1 MKVQGGINEAAHAT
15 AAATALC
22 KEDDEEEQED
32 GVNVTANSLHPGV
45 INTNPACDGGFF
57 DRSMEIRYDV
67 IISFLSSRKDLCVN
81 EDVVSKESRDS
92 IDAGCMKL
100 LASWVSFAKQYQLA
114 LTEPFGRIAGSIL
127 HLDPLFFVDSVV
139 SELLGEEIR
148 LKSLDDQKIFSIIII
163 NTISSFV
170 SVSTPA
176 SSDEELEGDSD
187 TEAIP
192 DSIFDDASIH
202 INAENASV
210 EKQKTHSEDPF
221 NIYKLLTKNKENNHK
236 EFNLED
242 SERLNNIQEEVLKD
256 KFNEDAAESTCS
268 GHFKKSNISRTGGS
282 ILQVMEEMV
291 KETKMEN
298 IDLFSIKRC
307 WGNLAFDYA
316 HSASVGNSGGILC
329 VWDPKSFSKLNATI
343 SDYFVMVRGDWIP
356 NGTKLLIISIYAP
369 QDLSEKKMLWD
380 YLSHVIAQWAGEV
393 VVMGDFN
400 EVRKKDERFGS
411 VFNVHG
417 ANAFNLFIS
426 NAGLEEVP
434 LGGCSYTWC
443 HKSASKMSKLDR
455 FLISES
461 LMNSCPNIS
470 AITLERFLSDHRP
483 ILMRESHY
491 DYGPVPFRFFHYWFE
506 IKGFDK
512 FVEDSW
518 KEAVVVEPN
527 AMTKLMK
534 KLKHLKEKI
543 RLWNKGNTM
552 SSINRKRT
560 LKSDL
565 ADLDLIIDKGWGNVE
580 IVNKRANVVRSLQEL
595 ENLQSL
601 EAAQK
606 SKIKWAIE
614 GDENSKYYHGIL
626 HKKRSQLAIR
636 DILVD
641 GNWIDSPHLPD
652 QIIDL
657 ECDVSKYEI
666 KRVVWD
672 CGTDKSHGLDGF
684 TFDFYRHYW
693 NFLESDVVDA
703 VTSFFHHGQFPKG
716 SNSLFIALILK
727 TRDANMV
734 KDFRPIS
741 LIGSMYKIIAKIL
754 VNRLVLVLGDLVN
767 EVQSAFIADRQI
779 LDGPFILNEIVQWGS
794 VIVNGSPTE
803 EFQFHKGL
811 KQGDPLSPFL
821 FILVMETLHIS
832 FQRIVNAGMFKG
844 IMLSPYLQLSHL
856 FYVDD
861 VIFMGQW
868 NESNLDMIAQVLEC
882 FHHASGLRLNMSK
895 SKLMRIYV
903 DANKVAQAARKIGC
917 VTLKT
922 PFTYLGSKV
931 GGHMSRIQS
940 WNETIE
946 AMASRLS
953 KWKMKTLS
961 IGGRLTLLKSVLGSM
976 PIYHMSIFKVP
987 MKILQRMESIRS
999 HFFNGSDPLAKKPTW
1014 VKWTNVLASKEKG
1027 GLGISSLYALNRAL
1041 MFKWVWR
1048 FLSQNSSLWANVIKS
1063 IHGDHGKI
1071 GKQVKVSYPSI
1082 WLDIV
1087 KEVDLL
1093 KKRGLNLLSFVNK
1106 KVGNGSD
1113 TLFWEETWHGDVAF
1127 KFLFPRAYALES
1139 CKNIDVASKLSQN
1152 SLAFTF
1158 RREPRGGVEQD
1169 QFDSLKAMVEGTS
1182 LVNIRDRW
1190 IWSLQSSGDF
1200 TVASIRKLI
1209 DEFTLSEVSSSTR
1222 WIKAVPIKVNVLAW
1236 KIKLDNLP
1244 TRLNISR
1251 RGMDIDSI
1259 LCPTCGKAV
1268 ESTRHIFFTCQIA
1281 RDILHLITSWW
1292 NIPYMEVSS
1301 YEEWL
1306 IDLNKEIIEQENEL
1320 ESDGNDDLPE
1330 VADPEIL

>member
-1 MKVQGGINEAAHAT
+1 MLG
-15 AAATALC
+15 
-22 KEDDEEEQED
+22 
-32 GVNVTANSLHPGV
+32 
-45 INTNPACDGGFF
+45 
-57 DRSMEIRYDV
+57 M
-67 IISFLSSRKDLCVN
+67 
-81 EDVVSKESRDS
+81 SK
-92 IDAGCMKL
+92 
-100 LASWVSFAKQYQLA
+100 
-114 LTEPFGRIAGSIL
+114 
-127 HLDPLFFVDSVV
+127 
-139 SELLGEEIR
+139 
-148 LKSLDDQKIFSIIII
+148 
-163 NTISSFV
+163 
-170 SVSTPA
+170 
-176 SSDEELEGDSD
+176 
-187 TEAIP
+187 
-192 DSIFDDASIH
+192 
-202 INAENASV
+202 
-210 EKQKTHSEDPF
+210 
-221 NIYKLLTKNKENNHK
+221 
-236 EFNLED
+236 
-242 SERLNNIQEEVLKD
+242 
-256 KFNEDAAESTCS
+256 
-268 GHFKKSNISRTGGS
+268 
-282 ILQVMEEMV
+282 
-291 KETKMEN
+291 
-298 IDLFSIKRC
+298 
-307 WGNLAFDYA
+307 
-316 HSASVGNSGGILC
+316 
-329 VWDPKSFSKLNATI
+329 WD
-343 SDYFVMVRGDWIP
+343 
-356 NGTKLLIISIYAP
+356 
-369 QDLSEKKMLWD
+369 SEKKMLWD

-411 VFNVHG
+411 VFNMHG

-518 KEAVVVEPN
+518 KEAVV
-527 AMTKLMK
+527 
-534 KLKHLKEKI
+534 
-543 RLWNKGNTM
+543 
-552 SSINRKRT
+552 RT

-565 ADLDLIIDKGWGNVE
+565 VDLDLIIDKRCGDVE

-606 SKIKWAIE
+606 SKIKLAIE

-626 HKKRSQLAIR
+626 NKKENI
-636 DILVD
+636 
-641 GNWIDSPHLPD
+641 
-652 QIIDL
+652 
-657 ECDVSKYEI
+657 
-666 KRVVWD
+666 
-672 CGTDKSHGLDGF
+672 
-684 TFDFYRHYW
+684 
-693 NFLESDVVDA
+693 LESDVDDD

-716 SNSLFIALILK
+716 NNSSFIALISK

-734 KDFRPIS
+734 NDFRPIS

-754 VNRLVLVLGDLVN
+754 ANRLFLVLGDLVN

-779 LDGPFILNEIVQWGS
+779 LDGPFILNEIVQWCQSKKKQSLVFKVDFEKAFDSVRWDYLDDILRRFGFGEKWCSWIQSCLRSSRGS

-832 FQRIVNAGMFKG
+832 FQRIVDAGMFKG
-844 IMLSPYLQLSHL
+844 IMLSPSLQLSHL
-856 FYVDD
+856 FYADD

-868 NESNLDMIAQVLEC
+868 NESNLDTIVQVLEC
-882 FHHASGLRLNMSK
+882 FHRASGLRLNMSK
-895 SKLMRIYV
+895 SKLMGIYV
-903 DANKVAQAARKIGC
+903 DADKVAQAARKIGC

-1158 RREPRGGVEQD
+1158 RREPLGEEGSKI
-1169 QFDSLKAMVEGTS
+1169 SLISKAMVAGTS
-1182 LVNIRDRW
+1182 SRKNIRNRW
-1190 IWSLQSSGDF
+1190 I
-1200 TVASIRKLI
+1200 
-1209 DEFTLSEVSSSTR
+1209 
-1222 WIKAVPIKVNVLAW
+1222 
-1236 KIKLDNLP
+1236 
-1244 TRLNISR
+1244 
-1251 RGMDIDSI
+1251 
-1259 LCPTCGKAV
+1259 
-1268 ESTRHIFFTCQIA
+1268 
-1281 RDILHLITSWW
+1281 
-1292 NIPYMEVSS
+1292 
-1301 YEEWL
+1301 
-1306 IDLNKEIIEQENEL
+1306 
-1320 ESDGNDDLPE
+1320 
-1330 VADPEIL
+1330 